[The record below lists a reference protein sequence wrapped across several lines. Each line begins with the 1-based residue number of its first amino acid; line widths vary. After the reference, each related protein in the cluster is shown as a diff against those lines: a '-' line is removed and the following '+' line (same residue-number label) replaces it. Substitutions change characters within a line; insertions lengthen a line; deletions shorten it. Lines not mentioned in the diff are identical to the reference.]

1 MNEGTT
7 VTAPAKV
14 NFRLDVLKKR
24 ADGYHELRM
33 IMQRINLCD
42 EIDIAVSPGSG
53 IRLSCEGS
61 PYIPSDSSNIVWRAA
76 DAILKES
83 RRDAAVRI
91 HLRKRIPVAA
101 GLGGGSSDAASVL
114 LGLNSLLGTQL
125 PDEQLRRIALTLG
138 ADVPFFISGEPAFAE
153 GVGEILTPLEAIPK
167 LWLLL
172 VNPGI
177 HIPTPWAY
185 KNLDLTTEKVAA
197 KLPFLYKSAADV
209 CAILAND
216 LEPVA
221 IRRHPVI
228 NDVKEMLVANGALGS
243 LMSGSGSSV
252 FGIFED
258 EAAAKRAFECIA
270 IDSGWFM
277 KVVSTI

>member
-1 MNEGTT
+1 MTSSIT
-7 VTAPAKV
+7 VTAPAKI

-24 ADGYHELRM
+24 PDGYHELRM
-33 IMQRINLCD
+33 IMQRIDLCD
-42 EIDIAVSPGSG
+42 EIDIDVTPGEG
-53 IRLSCEGS
+53 ISLSCEGS
-61 PYIPSDSSNIVWRAA
+61 PFIPSDSSNIVWRAA
-76 DAILKES
+76 AAILSES
-83 RRDAAVRI
+83 NRKAAVKI
-91 HLRKRIPVAA
+91 NLRKQIPVAA
-101 GLGGGSSDAASVL
+101 GLGGGSSDAAAVL
-114 LGLNSLLGTQL
+114 LGLNSLLDAQL
-125 PDEQLRRIALTLG
+125 TADQLRRIALTLG

-153 GVGEILTPLEAIPK
+153 GVGEILTPLAAIPK

-172 VNPGI
+172 INPGI

-185 KNLDLTTEKVAA
+185 KNLNLTTEKVAV

-228 NDVKEMLVANGALGS
+228 NDVKEMLVANGAFGS

-258 EAAAKRAFECIA
+258 ETAAQKAAASLPAN
-270 IDSGWFM
+270 SGWFI